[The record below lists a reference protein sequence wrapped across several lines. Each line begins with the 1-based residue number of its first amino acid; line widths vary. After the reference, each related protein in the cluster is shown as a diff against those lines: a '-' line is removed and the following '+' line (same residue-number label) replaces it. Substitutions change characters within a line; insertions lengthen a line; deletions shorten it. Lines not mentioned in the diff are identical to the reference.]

1 MFGAI
6 RDLFRALFNC
16 TRRQLDAEIDRRI
29 EAHDEAKAPA
39 TSAPPITIN
48 ITNQPVS
55 PPRTPPVN
63 RSPKINQ
70 ADFTRFKSS
79 PV

>member
-29 EAHDEAKAPA
+29 EAHDEAKAP
-39 TSAPPITIN
+39 IN